1 MTRYHATKDGNV
13 PFTAQEELDRD
24 VEDKT
29 WSDEALS
36 REMASIRQRRDALL
50 RETDYFGLSDVT
62 LTDDMKAYR
71 QALRDIPAS
80 NTVYDDVD
88 WGTKP

>member
-29 WSDEALS
+29 WADEAPS